1 MQVPAKAGELITDLL
16 LKKVGSDSDEVEAE
30 FYRLNPHIRVDIFP
44 HDCVVTLP
52 QNVTSSRKQSVTR
65 SWD

>member
-1 MQVPAKAGELITDLL
+1 MQVPAKAGELVTDLL

-30 FYRLNPHIRVDIFP
+30 FYRFNPNVRVDIFP
-44 HDCVVTLP
+44 RDCVVTLP
-52 QNVTSSRKQSVTR
+52 QGITSSRKQSVTR

>member
-1 MQVPAKAGELITDLL
+1 MQVQAKAGDLVTDLL
-16 LKKVGSDSDEVEAE
+16 VKKVGSDSDEVETE
-30 FYRLNPHIRVDIFP
+30 FYRLNPHVRADIFP

-52 QNVTSSRKQSVTR
+52 QNVTSTRKRSVTR